1 MLSSKVQSNKQMV
14 DLHKNMKKVDAF
26 YLCVLCVFVR
36 DGQAC
41 RDYRSTA
48 ETEMLLFSACESLL
62 QVEQQC

>member
-1 MLSSKVQSNKQMV
+1 MV